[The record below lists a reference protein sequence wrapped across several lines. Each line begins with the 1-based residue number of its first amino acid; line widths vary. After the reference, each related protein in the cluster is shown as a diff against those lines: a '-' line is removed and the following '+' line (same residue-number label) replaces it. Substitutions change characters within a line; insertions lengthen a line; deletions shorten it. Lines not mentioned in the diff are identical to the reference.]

1 MSLERTGRWLSVAVG
16 ALMAG
21 ALLWSL
27 RRILGAAPLDQQ
39 IGILAWMALLLPL
52 AGFIVLSAF
61 GSWFRRDREEAGAAA
76 LACGIVLGS
85 CALSVLLLATFAPHE
100 AKLTGDLHAHA
111 EFLRAQGVATES
123 GEQSLGKVGRTLEF
137 VPSLGDWIVVGGLHV
152 PMRLLIDRLSL
163 LMMLIVTGIGALI
176 HIYSLGYMARDPER
190 VRYFSYLNLFTFFM
204 LLLVMSGSLPLLFVG
219 WEGVGLCSYLLIGF
233 WFKRPS
239 AAAAGFKA
247 FLVNRIGDAG
257 LLLGILLA
265 WGVYGTVDIVRL
277 VEPPAGGGVA
287 RMGLLP
293 IVDAAPA
300 EMLGAFGPLTVMAL
314 LFFIGACGKSAQ
326 VPLHVWLP
334 DAMEGPTPVSALIHA
349 ATMVTAGVYLVARL
363 SPLYVKAPTALA
375 VVAVV
380 GLVTALM
387 AGTVAL
393 VQTDVKRVLAYSTV
407 SQLGFMFLACGAGCF
422 GAAIFHLFTHAFFK
436 ALLFLGAGAVIH
448 ALGGE
453 QDMRRMGGL
462 WRRLPWT
469 FWTFVAGAAA
479 IAGVPLLSGYMS
491 KEAILA
497 GTLAAGHPWLTGLAL
512 VAAALTA
519 VYMTRLV
526 CLTFFG
532 SFRGSMAGVIHESPL
547 RENEACAHIHEA
559 PWVMRVPLI
568 LLALGAL
575 GAGYIGVPRLIA
587 PVLASG
593 PLAEGAHAVWLAPL
607 AIALAVGAIVATAY
621 LYLEFIEVV
630 AQLRARFALVARV
643 LEAKWG
649 FDLAFDWVARRVVV
663 DGSTALL
670 WRRVDT
676 GLIDAAVNGTARL
689 VDALAAR
696 TRGLETGLVRQY
708 ALVLFGGTVL
718 LLVYLVWR

>member
-1 MSLERTGRWLSVAVG
+1 
-16 ALMAG
+16 
-21 ALLWSL
+21 
-27 RRILGAAPLDQQ
+27 
-39 IGILAWMALLLPL
+39 
-52 AGFIVLSAF
+52 
-61 GSWFRRDREEAGAAA
+61 
-76 LACGIVLGS
+76 
-85 CALSVLLLATFAPHE
+85 
-100 AKLTGDLHAHA
+100 
-111 EFLRAQGVATES
+111 
-123 GEQSLGKVGRTLEF
+123 
-137 VPSLGDWIVVGGLHV
+137 VPSLGDWIAIGGLHV

-163 LMMLIVTGIGALI
+163 LMMLVVTGIGALI

-204 LLLVMSGSLPLLFVG
+204 LLLVTAGSLPLMFVG

-265 WGVYGTVDIVRL
+265 WGMFGTVDIVRL
-277 VEPPAGGGVA
+277 AEAPSGGGIV

-293 IVDAAPA
+293 IADAAPA
-300 EMLGAFGPLTVMAL
+300 ELLGTFGPLTAMAL
-314 LFFIGACGKSAQ
+314 LFFVGACGKSAQ

-375 VVAVV
+375 VVAAV

-393 VQTDVKRVLAYSTV
+393 VQTDIKRVLAYSTV
-407 SQLGFMFLACGAGCF
+407 SQLGFMFLACGVGCF

-462 WRRLPWT
+462 RRGLPWT

-491 KEAILA
+491 KEAILT
-497 GTLAAGHPWLTGLAL
+497 GTLAAGHPWLTALAL

-526 CLTFFG
+526 SLTFFG
-532 SFRGSMAGVIHESPL
+532 ESRGTDET
-547 RENEACAHIHEA
+547 RAHIHDA
-559 PWVMRVPLI
+559 PWVMRVPLV

-575 GAGYIGVPRLIA
+575 GAGYVGVPGLIA
-587 PVLASG
+587 PALASG
-593 PLAEGAHAVWLAPL
+593 LPEKAAHAMWLTPL
-607 AIALAVGAIVATAY
+607 AIALALAAIVATAY
-621 LYLEFIEVV
+621 LYLEFAEVV
-630 AQLRARFALVARV
+630 ARLRARLAIVARV

-649 FDLAFDWVARRVVV
+649 FDLAFDWVARRLVV

-676 GLIDAAVNGTARL
+676 GLIDAAVNGTAHL

-696 TRGLETGLVRQY
+696 TRGLQTGLVRQY

-718 LLVYLVWR
+718 LLTYLVWR